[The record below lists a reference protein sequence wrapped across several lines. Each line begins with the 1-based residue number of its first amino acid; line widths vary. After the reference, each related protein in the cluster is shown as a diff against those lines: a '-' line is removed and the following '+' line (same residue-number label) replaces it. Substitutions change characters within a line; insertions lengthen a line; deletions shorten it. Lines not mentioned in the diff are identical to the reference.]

1 MSSENEMLK
10 TKQHRVVYA
19 TLNGEVGCVGR
30 GRRKKSNYTGVSRF
44 ICFVLIKMGYKL
56 DEKSW
61 WSEHTFP

>member
-10 TKQHRVVYA
+10 TQATQGGYA

-30 GRRKKSNYTGVSRF
+30 GRRKKSIYIGVSRF

-56 DEKSW
+56 GEKSW
-61 WSEHTFP
+61 